1 MPFPELGLV
10 MKRREFIALIGGAAT
25 AWPLAANGQQKRKLP
40 LIGMLNP
47 GSTDTPA
54 VAGFYNGLR
63 QLGYTEGLN
72 IAIERR
78 YGNWNTD
85 RFQELA
91 ADLVRLNADVIVVM
105 STSPARAVKQAT
117 TRIPIAVGGMADP
130 VSDDLVVSLSRP
142 GANLTGNT
150 FLGPELIPKRFGL
163 LKDAIP
169 GLSRVAALW
178 HPGAYEQRT
187 LQGMLRETETAA
199 HALRLHLQLV
209 PAAGPSDL
217 EGAFVTM
224 TREHAEAVIQLP
236 SPMLFGEH
244 KRIVELAAKS
254 RLPATYAAREF
265 VEDGGLMSYGA
276 SFPDLWGHLATYVD
290 KILKGANP
298 ADLPVEQ
305 PTKLEFVFNAKTA
318 KELGLAIPREL
329 LLLADEVIE

>member
-1 MPFPELGLV
+1 MPSPQFGLV
-10 MKRREFIALIGGAAT
+10 MKRREFIALLAGAAT
-25 AWPLAANGQQKRKLP
+25 AWPLAANAQQKGKLP
-40 LIGMLNP
+40 LIGVLNP

-63 QLGYTEGLN
+63 QLGYSEGLN

-78 YGNWNTD
+78 YGDWNTD
-85 RFQELA
+85 RFQQLA
-91 ADLVRLNADVIVVM
+91 ADLVGLNVDVIVVM

-117 TRIPIAVGGMADP
+117 SRIPIVVGGMADP
-130 VSDDLVVSLSRP
+130 LTDGLVVSLYRP

-150 FLGPELIPKRFGL
+150 FLVPELIAKRFGL
-163 LKDAIP
+163 LKDAIAR
-169 GLSRVAALW
+169 LSRVAALW
-178 HPGAYEQRT
+178 HPGAYGQRT
-187 LQGMLRETETAA
+187 IQGMLSETETAA
-199 HALRLHLQLV
+199 RALRLHLQLV
-209 PAAGPSDL
+209 PAVGPGDL
-217 EGAFVTM
+217 DGAFVTM

-236 SPMLFGEH
+236 SPMLFAEH
-244 KRIVELAAKS
+244 KRIVELGAKT
-254 RLPATYAAREF
+254 RLPAMYAAREF
-265 VEDGGLMSYGA
+265 VEDGGLMSYGV